1 MSDPPDY
8 HRRWDDIAASIAVAV
23 NQAMTPFRLTLDRL
37 DDDVRQLRTT
47 VYGDPAIR
55 QKGLVEMV
63 GGMNDKLDTIIAQ
76 RQQTTWL
83 MRGVVAG
90 LALNLA
96 QVTGLLP
103 AIIKALN
110 P

>member
-1 MSDPPDY
+1 MDDLP

-47 VYGDPAIR
+47 VYGDPTTR
-55 QKGLVEMV
+55 QKGLVELV
-63 GGMNDKLDTIIAQ
+63 SGMNEKLDQIIEQ
-76 RQQTTWL
+76 RKQTTWL
-83 MRGVVAG
+83 MRGVAVG

-96 QVTGLLP
+96 QITGLLP
-103 AIIKALN
+103 ALLKLIAS
-110 P
+110 